1 MAIDYRQRRKTLR
14 ESFAGRDIL
23 ILSATNVPRNYA
35 ANVYPFHQDAT
46 FRYYTGLNIP
56 DAAIILSADGRETLF
71 VTKPDADDYI
81 WTGAVDSPDVL
92 AARSG
97 IENVGDYET
106 NVRSMRGWLGL
117 RRMMRICASDW
128 RGGLGYRRRR
138 CAITTSPNCAG
149 RLPTRGL

>member
-97 IENVGDYET
+97 IENVGD
-106 NVRSMRGWLGL
+106 
-117 RRMMRICASDW
+117 
-128 RGGLGYRRRR
+128 
-138 CAITTSPNCAG
+138 
-149 RLPTRGL
+149 